1 MTAPF
6 GITAELAGQL
16 EKLHRSLA
24 ERQQTVAV
32 AESLTGGL
40 LAAALTS
47 TAGAS
52 ATFRGGVV
60 AYATDLKAR
69 LVGVSESLLAA
80 QGPVAAQV
88 ALELARGVRSR
99 LSASWGV
106 GVTGVAGPQPQDG
119 KPVGMVFLAVVGPG
133 SGLGDG
139 PGDGPGGGIES
150 VSELNLRGDRNT
162 IRVQVVEQAVALLA
176 GAVDHQ
182 AGAPDGRLELV
193 RCQQISPRVRCQ
205 SRRPD

>member
-1 MTAPF
+1 MSLPA
-6 GITAELAGQL
+6 GVSAELATLL
-16 EKLHRSLA
+16 ERLHRSLA
-24 ERQQTVAV
+24 ERRQTVAV

-40 LAAALTS
+40 LSAALTS

-52 ATFRGGVV
+52 ASFRGGVV
-60 AYATDLKAR
+60 AYATDLKAQ
-69 LVGVSESLLAA
+69 LVGVSKSLLAD

-88 ALELARGVRSR
+88 ALELARGVRNL

-119 KPVGMVFLAVVGPG
+119 KPVGTVFLAVVGPG
-133 SGLGDG
+133 DRSH
-139 PGDGPGGGIES
+139 GGIES

-182 AGAPDGRLELV
+182 AGAP
-193 RCQQISPRVRCQ
+193 
-205 SRRPD
+205 

>member
-1 MTAPF
+1 MTAPLPP
-6 GITAELAGQL
+6 GITAELAALL
-16 EKLHRSLA
+16 ERLHRSLA
-24 ERQQTVAV
+24 GRQQTVAV

-69 LVGVSESLLAA
+69 LVGVPESLLAE

-88 ALELARGVRSR
+88 ALELARGVRDR

-119 KPVGMVFLAVVGPG
+119 KPVGTVFLAVVGPG

-139 PGDGPGGGIES
+139 AGPAGPGLGGSGSGGSGSGDGSGPGDGIES

-182 AGAPDGRLELV
+182 AGA
-193 RCQQISPRVRCQ
+193 S
-205 SRRPD
+205 

>member
-1 MTAPF
+1 MTASLPS
-6 GITAELAGQL
+6 GITAELAGLL
-16 EKLHRSLA
+16 ERLHRSLA
-24 ERQQTVAV
+24 ERHQTVAV

-47 TAGAS
+47 TPGAS

-69 LVGVSESLLAA
+69 LVGVSENLLAE

-88 ALELARGVRSR
+88 AQELARGVRSR

-106 GVTGVAGPQPQDG
+106 GVTGVAGPEPQDG
-119 KPVGMVFLAVVGPG
+119 KAVGTVFLAVVGPG
-133 SGLGDG
+133 AGSGNQLD
-139 PGDGPGGGIES
+139 DGIES
-150 VSELNLRGDRNT
+150 VSELNLRGDRNM

-182 AGAPDGRLELV
+182 AGA
-193 RCQQISPRVRCQ
+193 S
-205 SRRPD
+205 

>member
-1 MTAPF
+1 MTVPF
-6 GITAELAGQL
+6 GITAELAELL
-16 EKLHRSLA
+16 ERLHRDLA

-60 AYATDLKAR
+60 PYATDLKAR
-69 LVGVSESLLAA
+69 LVGVPEGLLAEL
-80 QGPVAAQV
+80 GPVAAPV
-88 ALELARGVRSR
+88 ALELARGVRDR

-119 KPVGMVFLAVVGPG
+119 KAVGTVFLAVVGPG
-133 SGLGDG
+133 GGAGSGGSAGLGHDSGLGA
-139 PGDGPGGGIES
+139 GIES
-150 VSELNLRGDRNT
+150 VSELNLGGDRNT

-182 AGAPDGRLELV
+182 TGA
-193 RCQQISPRVRCQ
+193 S
-205 SRRPD
+205 

>member
-1 MTAPF
+1 MTVPS
-6 GITAELAGQL
+6 GISAELAALL
-16 EKLHRSLA
+16 ERLHRGLA

-40 LAAALTS
+40 LSAALTS

-69 LVGVSESLLAA
+69 LVGVPESLLAE

-88 ALELARGVRSR
+88 ALELARGVRGR

-119 KPVGMVFLAVVGPG
+119 KAVGTVFLAVVGPG
-133 SGLGDG
+133 PESGAGF
-139 PGDGPGGGIES
+139 GPGGGAALGGGSVLGSGSGIGGGSATGDGIES
-150 VSELNLRGDRNT
+150 VSELILAGDRNT

-176 GAVDHQ
+176 GAVEHQ
-182 AGAPDGRLELV
+182 AGA
-193 RCQQISPRVRCQ
+193 S
-205 SRRPD
+205 